1 MTTDPITLG
10 EDVAR
15 WLRRQL
21 ERAGLAGALA
31 PIVVNPRTQGWIAGF
46 LEAVAAALSLDPAAR
61 YSLEARVWVT
71 FYEGTPMGEQL
82 GLEALAMSKQ
92 IHSMPGAKGMLADW
106 EHHRAEGARAG
117 ALYVELY
124 RATEG
129 LRATL
134 ET

>member
-1 MTTDPITLG
+1 MTDTITLG

-46 LEAVAAALSLDPAAR
+46 LDAVASGLSLEPAAR
-61 YSLEARVWVT
+61 YTLEARVYVT
-71 FYEGTPMGEQL
+71 FYEGSPMGEQL

-117 ALYVELY
+117 AIYVDLC
-124 RATEG
+124 RAVDG

-134 ET
+134 EA

>member
-1 MTTDPITLG
+1 MTDALTLG

-21 ERAGLAGALA
+21 EQAGLAGSLA

-46 LEAVAAALSLDPAAR
+46 LEAVSAGFGLDPSSR
-61 YSLEARVWVT
+61 YTLEARVYIS

-92 IHSMPGAKGMLADW
+92 IHTRPGMQGLLADW
-106 EHHRAEGARAG
+106 ERHRAEGAKAG
-117 ALYVELY
+117 ALYVELS
-124 RATEG
+124 RALDG

-134 ET
+134 GT